1 MDIGKT
7 KMHSMSDGALM
18 GGGEMGALM
27 RAVDWSVT
35 PLGPVVEWP
44 QSLRTAVSI
53 CLASRFPMLIWWG
66 PDLVMLYN
74 DAYRPMLGAMK
85 HPAAMGQRG
94 AACWSEIWNII
105 GPMLTG
111 VLTHGE
117 ATWSEDQL
125 LLLDRNGYVEEC
137 YFTFSYSAIRDESGG
152 IGGVFTAV
160 TETTE
165 RVLGERRLRTLRAL
179 ADASVTA
186 ETVDDACQQVM
197 DALAQNP
204 ADVPFALLYLI
215 EGEGASARLTGTTN
229 IARGTP
235 ASPTLVMLDKPT
247 DDRLAWPLADVA
259 HSSMPVEVADV
270 RQRFGE
276 LLGGQ
281 WEILPNTALILPIPT
296 ATQEQLAGLI
306 VFGIN
311 PRHALDAAYRDFCSL
326 IAGQIATIIGN
337 ARANE
342 EARRHAAALA
352 ALDRAKTDFFG
363 NVSHEF
369 RTPLT
374 LMLGPLADALTDFEQ
389 TLPPVQRQRLE
400 MVERNGLRLQRLVNT
415 LLDFSRIEA
424 GRVDATYE
432 PMDLAVYTAEL
443 ASLFRSAFERAGLHF
458 IVDCPPLPMP
468 VYVNREMWEKIV
480 LNLLSNALK
489 FTFTGEIA
497 VRLLADTDDRHVTL
511 TISDTGTG
519 IPSGELPHLF
529 ERFHRVR
536 GTRARTLEGSGI
548 GLALVREL
556 ITIHAGSVSVEST
569 VGEGTVFTV
578 TMPTGTAHLAPECI
592 TVAHSRA
599 ATATTTGSATH
610 IAEALRW
617 LPDDRDELTVGKAT
631 GEATEKDTASGMVVG
646 ARILLADDNA
656 DMLAYI
662 SQILR
667 EQFSVE
673 TYPNGQTV
681 LDAAH
686 ANPPDLILT
695 DVMMPGLDGFALLR
709 ALRNDPQTRNV
720 PVILLSA
727 RAGEDSAIEGLNA
740 GANDYI
746 VKPFSGRE
754 LVARVSATLATAQL
768 RRETVRVEQTA
779 RVEAEAER
787 ERLYAFLLQAPV
799 AIAIFRGPQYLVEFA
814 NPRVCEIWGR
824 TRAQMLGKFLFD
836 ALPESSAQGFETL
849 LDGVLATGVPYI
861 GTELPS
867 ILNRNGRRD
876 IVYWNFVFEPIHER
890 DGTIERVMVVA
901 TDVSEQ
907 VSMRDAVE
915 RERQQFTAMIAH
927 ELRNPLSSLLGY
939 AQLMKR
945 RERYDAKAVE
955 TIIAQGNR
963 LERLTRDLRE
973 TVRVQRG
980 LLSLERAS
988 VDVRALIV
996 AAVEQAQVAAPTYT
1010 LSLDVPAH
1018 LPTAWWDADRIEQV
1032 LSNLI
1037 LNSIKYSEPDG
1048 EVQIIVED
1056 CETAVRIRVADLGIG
1071 IPPEALPHI
1080 FGSFYRAH
1088 NAQSGSARGMGL
1100 GLPISKALI
1109 EAHDG
1114 ELTVES
1120 RIGEG
1125 STFTLSLPY
1134 GAPLP

>member
-1 MDIGKT
+1 MNLGKT
-7 KMHSMSDGALM
+7 KIHSTSDGVLM

-35 PLGPVVEWP
+35 PLGPVADWP

-74 DAYRPMLGAMK
+74 DAYRPILGAMK

-94 AACWSEIWNII
+94 AACWPEIWDII

-152 IGGVFTAV
+152 VGGVFTAV
-160 TETTE
+160 TETTA
-165 RVLGERRLRTLRAL
+165 RVLSERRLRTLRAL
-179 ADASVTA
+179 ADASVNA
-186 ETVDDACQQVM
+186 ETVDDACKQVM
-197 DALAQNP
+197 DALALNP

-215 EGEGASARLTGTTN
+215 EGEGARARLTGTTN
-229 IARGTP
+229 IPRGTP
-235 ASPTLVMLDKPT
+235 ASPVMVMLDERT
-247 DDRLAWPLADVA
+247 DDRLVWPLAHAANSGV
-259 HSSMPVEVADV
+259 PVEITDV

-276 LLGGQ
+276 LSGGQ
-281 WEILPNTALILPIPT
+281 WDISPHTALILPIPA
-296 ATQEQLAGLI
+296 ATQGQLAGLI

-311 PRHALDAAYRDFCSL
+311 PRRALDAAYRDFCGL
-326 IAGQIATIIGN
+326 IAGQIATTIGS
-337 ARANE
+337 ARADE
-342 EARRHAAALA
+342 EERQHAAALA
-352 ALDRAKTDFFG
+352 ALDQARTDFFG

-374 LMLGPLADALTDFEQ
+374 LMLGPLADVLTDLEQ

-432 PMDLAVYTAEL
+432 PMDLAVYTEEL
-443 ASLFRSAFERAGLHF
+443 ASLFRSPFERAGLRF
-458 IVDCPPLPMP
+458 IVDCPPLPML
-468 VYVNREMWEKIV
+468 VYVNPEMWEKIV

-497 VRLLADTDDRHVTL
+497 VRLLPDADDRHVTL
-511 TISDTGTG
+511 TVSDTGTG

-536 GTRARTLEGSGI
+536 DARARTLEGSGI

-569 VGEGTVFTV
+569 VGEGTTFTV
-578 TMPTGTAHLAPECI
+578 TMPTGTEHLAPERI

-599 ATATTTGSATH
+599 STATTVGSAPY

-617 LPDDRDELTVGKAT
+617 LPNDGDELTVGKAT
-631 GEATEKDTASGMVVG
+631 DEVTEKDAAAGTLVG

-656 DMLAYI
+656 DMRSYI
-662 SQILR
+662 SRMLR
-667 EQFSVE
+667 EQFEIEIHS
-673 TYPNGQTV
+673 NGQTA
-681 LDAAH
+681 LEAART
-686 ANPPDLILT
+686 NPPDLILT
-695 DVMMPGLDGFALLR
+695 DVIMPGLDGFALLR
-709 ALRNDPQTRNV
+709 ALRSDPHTRDV

-727 RAGEDSAIEGLNA
+727 RAGEESAIEGLDA
-740 GANDYI
+740 GADDYI

-754 LVARVSATLATAQL
+754 LVARVSATLAMAQL
-768 RRETVRVEQTA
+768 RRETIRVEQAA

-799 AIAIFRGPQYLVEFA
+799 AIAVFRGPQYVVEFA

-824 TRAQMLGKFLFD
+824 TRAQVLGKSLFE
-836 ALPESSAQGFETL
+836 ALPEASAQGFETL
-849 LDGVLATGVPYI
+849 LDGVRATGVPYI

-867 ILNRNGRRD
+867 ILDRDGRRD
-876 IVYWNFVFEPIHER
+876 TIYWNFVYEPIRER
-890 DGTIERVMVVA
+890 DGTIDRVMVVA
-901 TDVSEQ
+901 TDVTEQ
-907 VSMRDAVE
+907 VSMRERVE
-915 RERQQFTAMIAH
+915 QERQQFTAMIAH

-980 LLSLERAS
+980 LLSLERAP

-996 AAVEQAQVAAPTYT
+996 AAVEQTQVAATTYT

-1018 LPTAWWDADRIEQV
+1018 LPTAWWDADRIAQV
-1032 LSNLI
+1032 LGNLI
-1037 LNSIKYSEPDG
+1037 LNGIKYSEPDG
-1048 EVQIIVED
+1048 EVRITVED
-1056 CETAVRIRVADLGIG
+1056 CETSVRIHIADLGIG
-1071 IPPEALPHI
+1071 IPPEALPHV
-1080 FGSFYRAH
+1080 FEAFYRAD

-1100 GLPISKALI
+1100 GLPISKALV

-1120 RIGEG
+1120 RVGEG

-1134 GAPLP
+1134 GVLLP